1 MSGVSLES
9 FGWNPSWQEVWETS
23 NFGAY
28 EPARVIEEQ
37 RGVYGLVSAHGELR
51 AEVSG
56 KIRHEAEQ
64 RSDYPAVGDWVAIQ
78 GRPLEGL
85 ATIHAILPRRSV
97 FSRKAAGKAVAEQIV
112 AANIDTVFLVTGLDG
127 NYNLRRIERYL
138 TAAWE
143 SGALPVVL
151 LTKADL
157 CEDVPDKVTAVEA
170 IAAGAPVIAV
180 SVPTNAGLDAV
191 RSYLRPGETVALLGS
206 SGVGKSTLINCLAGH
221 EVMRTQE
228 VREDDSRGRHTTS
241 HRQIFLLPEGGM
253 VVDTPGMRE
262 LQLWDGAEADAFAD
276 VATLAAGCAF
286 RDCSHTAEPKCAVRK
301 AVDDGALDRER
312 YESFLKLGRELAY
325 LDRKQDIHAEI
336 AVKKRWKAIHK
347 AMRKNPKK

>member
-1 MSGVSLES
+1 VSGVSLES
-9 FGWNPSWQEVWETS
+9 YGWNTTWQKVWEE
-23 NFGAY
+23 FGSREL
-28 EPARVIEEQ
+28 EPARVTEEQ
-37 RGVYGLVSAHGELR
+37 RRIYGLVSANGELR

-56 KIRHEAEQ
+56 KIRYEAQQ

-78 GRPLEGL
+78 GRPPEGL

-97 FSRKAAGKAVAEQIV
+97 FSRKAAGKTVEEQIV

-127 NYNLRRIERYL
+127 NYNMRRIERYL

-143 SGALPVVL
+143 SGSLPVVL

-157 CEDVPDKVTAVEA
+157 CEDVPEKVAAVEA

-180 SVPTNAGLDAV
+180 SVPTGAGLGAV

-228 VREDDSRGRHTTS
+228 VLPDDSRGRHTTS
-241 HRQIFLLPEGGM
+241 HRQLFLLPDGGM

-262 LQLWDGAEADAFAD
+262 LQLWDGAEVDAFAD
-276 VATLAAGCAF
+276 VAALAAGCTF
-286 RDCSHTAEPKCAVRK
+286 RDCSHVSEPGCAVRQ
-301 AVDDGALDRER
+301 AVGDGKLDAAR

-325 LDRKQDIHAEI
+325 LERKQDLHATLAE
-336 AVKKRWKAIHK
+336 KKRWKVIHK
-347 AMRKNPKK
+347 AMRHNPKK